1 MKSILEKL
9 PPTTKRVEMSTPPEI
24 NDRIHKKTIAD
35 LYRYRDA
42 DEEALTERINQL
54 DREWNTERV
63 FEANASTLVLIST
76 ILGLK
81 KSRYWFLLTGTV
93 GYFLLQHAIQGWCPP
108 LSIIRRRGVRTP
120 EEIENE
126 KLAIRIMR
134 GDFNKTTTNPFEIL
148 RTVEKT

>member
-1 MKSILEKL
+1 MKSMRDKI
-9 PPTTKRVEMSTPPEI
+9 PPTTKRVEMHTPPEI
-24 NDRIHKKTIAD
+24 NDRIHKQTIAD
-35 LYRYRDA
+35 LYKYRDA
-42 DEEALTERINQL
+42 DEDAMTERIRQL

-63 FEANASTLVLIST
+63 LETNAATIILIST
-76 ILGLK
+76 ILGYK

-108 LSIIRRRGVRTP
+108 LSVIRRRGIRTP

-126 KLAIRIMR
+126 KLALRIMR

-148 RTVEKT
+148 RTVEKR

>member
-9 PPTTKRVEMSTPPEI
+9 PPTTKRVEMNTPPEI

-35 LYRYRDA
+35 LYKYRDA
-42 DEEALTERINQL
+42 DEEAVTERIRQL

-63 FEANASTLVLIST
+63 FAANASTLVLLST
-76 ILGLK
+76 ILGYK

-108 LSIIRRRGVRTP
+108 LSVIRRRGVRTP

-126 KLAIRIMR
+126 KLALRIMR

-148 RTVEKT
+148 RTVEKK